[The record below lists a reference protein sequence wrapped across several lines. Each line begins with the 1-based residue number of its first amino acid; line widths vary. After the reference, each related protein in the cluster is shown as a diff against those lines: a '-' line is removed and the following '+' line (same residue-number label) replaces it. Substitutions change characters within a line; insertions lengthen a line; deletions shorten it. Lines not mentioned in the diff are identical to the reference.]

1 MSLHGN
7 SKLLIIDNYDAL
19 TVVVNCGSLPEPT
32 LGPGN
37 LTLTQM
43 DTTFNSIAT
52 YSCQIEG
59 FAIVG
64 NQQRTCQADGSYTGT
79 EPTCMCEYHK

>member
-1 MSLHGN
+1 M
-7 SKLLIIDNYDAL
+7 LLIIDNYDAL

-32 LGPGN
+32 LDPGN

-64 NQQRTCQADGSYTGT
+64 NQQRTCQADGNYTGT
-79 EPTCMCEYHK
+79 EPTCMCESIY